1 MVYADLLAVSA
12 VDGRLGGFW
21 FLLLLVLLG
30 ALLLASWGEHR
41 DTFQLGILSTGV
53 AESQVCV

>member
-1 MVYADLLAVSA
+1 MVYADLLAGSA

-41 DTFQLGILSTGV
+41 DTFQLGILRTGV